1 MTRRDFGQML
11 DNINAD
17 PTPPAQKQP
26 TAPVQK
32 PVKTPKPANQ
42 EAPVARSTPAP
53 APAPAAKTAGRAPSA
68 GGVGIEE
75 LERKETRL
83 HERQVVALAEQARR
97 LNKLRGK
104 DGHRITEN
112 TLIRLGV
119 DLVLHRAAD
128 LHGVTEAELTAS
140 LKLT

>member
-1 MTRRDFGQML
+1 MARRDFSTML
-11 DNINAD
+11 VNIDAD
-17 PTPPAQKQP
+17 STPAVEKQPTPPAQTP
-26 TAPVQK
+26 A
-32 PVKTPKPANQ
+32 KTPKPSKQA
-42 EAPVARSTPAP
+42 ALVATSTPAP
-53 APAPAAKTAGRAPSA
+53 AAAAKAAGRAPSA

-119 DLVLHRAAD
+119 DLVLQQAAD
-128 LHGVTEAELTAS
+128 LHGVTEAELAAS

>member
-1 MTRRDFGQML
+1 MARRDFSTML
-11 DNINAD
+11 GNIEAD
-17 PTPPAQKQP
+17 STPAVKKQPTPPAQKP
-26 TAPVQK
+26 A
-32 PVKTPKPANQ
+32 KTPSPAKQ
-42 EAPVARSTPAP
+42 AAPVATSTPAP
-53 APAPAAKTAGRAPSA
+53 AAKAAGRAPSA

-83 HERQVVALAEQARR
+83 HERQVVALAEHARR

-119 DLVLHRAAD
+119 DLVLQQAAD
-128 LHGVTEAELTAS
+128 LRGVTEAELAAS
-140 LKLT
+140 LKLP

>member
-1 MTRRDFGQML
+1 MARRDFSTML
-11 DNINAD
+11 VNIEAD
-17 PTPPAQKQP
+17 STPPVPKQP

-32 PVKTPKPANQ
+32 PAKAPKPAKQ
-42 EAPVARSTPAP
+42 AAPVTKSTPAP
-53 APAPAAKTAGRAPSA
+53 APAAKAAGRAPSA

-119 DLVLHRAAD
+119 DLVLQQAAD
-128 LHGVTEAELTAS
+128 LHGVTEAELAAS
-140 LKLT
+140 LKLP

>member
-1 MTRRDFGQML
+1 MARRDFSSML
-11 DNINAD
+11 GNIEAD
-17 PTPPAQKQP
+17 STPPVPKQAA
-26 TAPVQK
+26 APVQK
-32 PVKTPKPANQ
+32 PAKTRKPAKQ
-42 EAPVARSTPAP
+42 AAPVTKSTPAP
-53 APAPAAKTAGRAPSA
+53 APAERAAGRAPSA

-119 DLVLHRAAD
+119 DLVLQQAAD
-128 LHGVTEAELTAS
+128 LHGVTEAELAAS
-140 LKLT
+140 LKLP